1 MLLPWTLPRLCVCV
15 CPWSSRMFFFFLF
28 SLFFVRFVVAHVRL
42 HPLVCVLL
50 TQITS
55 FSLFLFLSFVLC
67 VLSSSF
73 ATEEDKSTRRKKSM
87 SYIVLWASSIYLTAI
102 EIHYTRHFSFSIII
116 IEIYIYKK
124 YLIYV
129 CWDWLPLY
137 LLFVSYVRDEEEER
151 VNFFFLFLL
160 HIFIY
165 IYRL

>member
-1 MLLPWTLPRLCVCV
+1 MNSTATLCVRV
-15 CPWSSRMFFFFLF
+15 SLIFKNVFFFFLF

-67 VLSSSF
+67 VLSF

-116 IEIYIYKK
+116 IEIYIFKK
-124 YLIYV
+124 IPYL
-129 CWDWLPLY
+129 C
-137 LLFVSYVRDEEEER
+137 LLRLAPSLFIICKLCER
-151 VNFFFLFLL
+151 RRRRESKLFFSFFFFTYLYT
-160 HIFIY
+160 Y
-165 IYRL
+165 I